1 MNQYPPLTA
10 FRIFFD
16 DGTNY
21 ATSMAAGVTLQQAT
35 DYYVGQRFEKTETT
49 FRTAIRVEQETPCFP
64 SSASTRPTATAR

>member
-35 DYYVGQRFEKTETT
+35 D
-49 FRTAIRVEQETPCFP
+49 
-64 SSASTRPTATAR
+64 